1 MELPVFQIQI
11 LVDELSS
18 IGVNCKIGNMLFD
31 IPSVRRPYFERWLL
45 HRDGF
50 VKMYNENIDYIGIED
65 VVRIGPFYN
74 VYCLIENQHITEND
88 SDSYKLLCA
97 DPYFTLRNGEV
108 TKLGWSGGVLSDIL
122 ANDSIL
128 YNSFATSIMKEE
140 IRKLSV
146 KVANFA
152 CVIETR
158 TWEVNDL
165 VSIYKVIDRI
175 GFKVK
180 ELLKQVHLG
189 NDIDLK

>member
-1 MELPVFQIQI
+1 MQL
-11 LVDELSS
+11 LVNELSS
-18 IGVNCKIGNMLFD
+18 IGVNCKVGNMLFD
-31 IPSVRRPYFERWLL
+31 IPSARRPYFERWLL

-65 VVRIGPFYN
+65 IVRIGPFYN

-88 SDSYKLLCA
+88 DNSYQLLGA
-97 DPYFTLRNGEV
+97 EPYFNLHNGKV
-108 TKLGWSGGVLSDIL
+108 TKLGWSGGVLADIL

-128 YNSFATSIMKEE
+128 YNSFAANIMKEE
-140 IRKLSV
+140 IRKISI

-158 TWEVNDL
+158 TWEVDGL
-165 VSIYKVIDRI
+165 ASIYNVIDRI
-175 GFKVK
+175 GLKVK
-180 ELLKQVHLG
+180 ELLKQVQLG